1 MSGHSKWSTIK
12 RKKEKTDAAR
22 GRVFTRLIKELTIAA
37 RHGGGDENSNPRLR
51 TAVLAAKT
59 ANMPAANIERAV
71 KRGTGELPGVTYEE
85 VIYEGY
91 GPGGT
96 ALYIDAL
103 TDNKNRSVAEIRHL
117 LSKYGGNLG
126 ESGSVGWMFH
136 KKGIINITKTATT
149 EDDLMMN
156 TVDAG
161 VQDIE
166 QDEEFFRLKM
176 EPSALEAVKKE
187 LAKNNIPFENAEI
200 TMEPSTTMKVD
211 GKNAETLIKLMDALE
226 EHDDVQNVYSNFDI
240 DDSVLEQINA
250 Q

>member
-51 TAVLAAKT
+51 SAVLAAKA
-59 ANMPAANIERAV
+59 ANMPAANIERAI

-126 ESGSVGWMFH
+126 ESGSVAWMFH
-136 KKGIINITKTATT
+136 KNGTITISKFVTT
-149 EDDLMMN
+149 EDDLMM
-156 TVDAG
+156 TTLDAG
-161 VQDIE
+161 VQDID
-166 QDEEFFRLKM
+166 QDEETFRLKM
-176 EPSALEAVKKE
+176 EPSSLEAVKK
-187 LAKNNIPFENAEI
+187 LLGANNIPFEGAEI
-200 TMEPSTTMKVD
+200 TMEPSTMIKVE
-211 GKNAETLIKLMDALE
+211 GKNAETLLKLMDALE
-226 EHDDVQNVYSNFDI
+226 DHEDVQNVYSNFDI
-240 DDSVLEQINA
+240 DDKVLEQLNA